1 MPVLNGARAW
11 LETPTTLKVPEFTPS
26 VQDKVAMSYII
37 ARPGEPFSLRYDH
50 IPLQDYDVAWK
61 LTIKD
66 GNDEHA
72 VEQWGGYVNSCSC
85 MITHREDDHS

>member
-1 MPVLNGARAW
+1 MPVLDGARAW
-11 LETPTTLKVPEFTPS
+11 LETPTTLKVPEFMPS
-26 VQDKVAMSYII
+26 TSGNKAMSYIV

-66 GNDEHA
+66 ENDGA
-72 VEQWGGYVNSCSC
+72 SVEQWGG
-85 MITHREDDHS
+85 